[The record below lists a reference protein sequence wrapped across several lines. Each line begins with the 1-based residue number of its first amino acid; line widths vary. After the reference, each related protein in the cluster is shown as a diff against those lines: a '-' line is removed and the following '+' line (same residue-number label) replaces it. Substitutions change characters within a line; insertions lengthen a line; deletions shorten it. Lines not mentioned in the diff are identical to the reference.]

1 MTSSG
6 KVKRDKKSL
15 RAVVTGAGLP
25 INTPLLKATIAAL
38 YWNVEVASLIKG
50 GGKDFSFVNVTR
62 RIDEMLLEAGWPVPS
77 GSTHFLAR
85 KLMRSHELA
94 NEHELAVMAAVIH
107 SGMVGGRKASP
118 MAIARLVSRYLRSD
132 IPQLPAL
139 PEVKSEN
146 SPVMVET
153 RKEPAVRNEGYG
165 VRGVFI
171 ERSLPPPRGYA
182 EGLWLGEL
190 KPLLQAGR
198 LEDFKAALAMDWS
211 GREGKT
217 LLGALLILCAETVPG
232 RVGADDTC
240 PYCLAI
246 LGAGASLRCAD
257 AQGRK
262 AHQLANGR
270 TAAILRVAGRIR
282 ALGPMMM
289 SIR

>member
-25 INTPLLKATIAAL
+25 INTPLLKAAIAAL

-50 GGKDFSFVNVTR
+50 VNKDFAFVNVTR
-62 RIDEMLLEAGWPVPS
+62 RIDELLLEAGWPVPS
-77 GSTHFLAR
+77 GSSHLLAR
-85 KLMRSHELA
+85 KLMVSHDRA
-94 NEHELAVMAAVIH
+94 NNMEIAVMSAVIH
-107 SGMVGGRKASP
+107 SGMVSGRRAGPKT
-118 MAIARLVSRYLRSD
+118 IARLASRYLRSGV
-132 IPQLPAL
+132 PPLPSL
-139 PEVKSEN
+139 PEVDPA
-146 SPVMVET
+146 SPSVSAAIRRT
-153 RKEPAVRNEGYG
+153 RHRADEGVVG
-165 VRGVFI
+165 SGVFI
-171 ERSLPPPRGYA
+171 ESSLPSPRGYA

-217 LLGALLILCAETVPG
+217 LLGVLLILCAETVPG

-246 LGAGASLRCAD
+246 LGAGASLRCSD

-262 AHQLANGR
+262 AHELANGR